1 MFNFVL
7 KSNNISN
14 LKEFNSINE
23 KNSSYAFGNVLVK
36 NDVIKTENLE
46 QILCIGKSAVAW
58 SVVSEN
64 GILTHYNLT
73 EPNGA
78 LLSKCRS

>member
-1 MFNFVL
+1 M
-7 KSNNISN
+7 
-14 LKEFNSINE
+14 E
-23 KNSSYAFGNVLVK
+23 KKIKLCFWKCSGK
-36 NDVIKTENLE
+36 NDIIKTENLE

-58 SVVSEN
+58 GVVSEN
-64 GILTHYNLT
+64 GVLTHYNLT